1 MDHQADAYRTDLMT
15 MTRFVLN
22 EQCKYPRSRG
32 DFTDLAQSYCSWLQ
46 VCVDLAKLFGLA
58 GETNVQVNGSEPFSP
73 PISLTNIQVG
83 TKEPLS
89 ADNPLHCVHP
99 EDLDRESSP
108 WFLNLFLPKLQ
119 KVVGTPICIPQR
131 DFIDIGRIASIEN
144 NHKPVD
150 LARKGLK
157 VAIKIVGTN
166 SDEQQKMYGRHFEME
181 DELVSHISRRSID
194 DELSIDEWKLV
205 VKLKKLFEI
214 P

>member
-1 MDHQADAYRTDLMT
+1 MDHQADAYRSCCISSLSTLSHEET
-15 MTRFVLN
+15 SLILLSHIVLGCKFV
-22 EQCKYPRSRG
+22 
-32 DFTDLAQSYCSWLQ
+32 CSA
-46 VCVDLAKLFGLA
+46 VNKAGLAKLFGLA
-58 GETNVQVNGSEPFSP
+58 GETNVQ
-73 PISLTNIQVG
+73 
-83 TKEPLS
+83 
-89 ADNPLHCVHP
+89 
-99 EDLDRESSP
+99 
-108 WFLNLFLPKLQ
+108 
-119 KVVGTPICIPQR
+119 VGTPICIPQR

-194 DELSIDEWKLV
+194 VLKTSYRDELSIDEWKLV